1 MASIAPKRIK
11 PKERAKEMAKLSRKG
26 EEEARR
32 TVALHHA
39 DFFFLNVSLS

>member
-11 PKERAKEMAKLSRKG
+11 PKERAKEMAKLSRKEE

-39 DFFFLNVSLS
+39 DFFF